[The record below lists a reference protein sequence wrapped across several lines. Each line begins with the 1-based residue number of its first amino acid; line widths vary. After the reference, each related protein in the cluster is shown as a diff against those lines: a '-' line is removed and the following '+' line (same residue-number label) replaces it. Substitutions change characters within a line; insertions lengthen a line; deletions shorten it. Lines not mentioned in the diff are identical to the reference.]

1 MTLFE
6 GSLKSKYYAY
16 NILIPYF
23 TSCIFADGW
32 DATEVKQ
39 YAKKSCSQ
47 EQSNAYAAQYRE
59 CSLYG
64 AHPYWGET
72 HDEMCSLALS
82 SGPEKGHAFAH
93 LSQNIYSLYSLL
105 SDYIESSHI
114 SIDGLNINIEDLSS
128 YYNGSGSAIHF
139 TVGTVQDEVDYAKQ
153 RIAEYLKTFSF
164 TAYPVVFLENQTTV
178 VNGPLLTPG
187 EVFLVVLLILI
198 LLCLGGAAAW
208 YFLIY
213 KKGKTLTMHKIFK
226 HEVAPAKKDAIKG
239 PPQASTI

>member
-1 MTLFE
+1 M
-6 GSLKSKYYAY
+6 
-16 NILIPYF
+16 
-23 TSCIFADGW
+23 D
-32 DATEVKQ
+32 
-39 YAKKSCSQ
+39 
-47 EQSNAYAAQYRE
+47 
-59 CSLYG
+59 
-64 AHPYWGET
+64 
-72 HDEMCSLALS
+72 
-82 SGPEKGHAFAH
+82 
-93 LSQNIYSLYSLL
+93 
-105 SDYIESSHI
+105 
-114 SIDGLNINIEDLSS
+114 INIEDLSS

-153 RIAEYLKTFSF
+153 RIAEYLKTFYSTDILDKDTSF